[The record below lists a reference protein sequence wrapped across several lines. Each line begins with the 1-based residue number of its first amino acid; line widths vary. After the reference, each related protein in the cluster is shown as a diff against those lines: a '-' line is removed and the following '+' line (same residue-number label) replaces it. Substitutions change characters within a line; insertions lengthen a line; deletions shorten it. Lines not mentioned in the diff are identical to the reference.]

1 MAKTKIGL
9 ALGAIGVA
17 VVLLPVLLLFIT
29 GGFDS
34 PIQKLYD
41 TPLAPGLPFGI
52 IITAAGG
59 VVSCVGLLLFI
70 KGMRA
75 PPDYSRPPPA
85 PRRPLKRA
93 PPPSDLAVVEREL
106 EAMLSEDKPA
116 IEVRTVEPRRIQ
128 NQQAAAQVQ
137 VEEAKPMASAER
149 VKVVTRG
156 VDEVCKTCGALNVLG
171 ARVCS
176 QCGGE
181 LYKPDPKALPC
192 PVCGAPVDESMKI
205 GENVVCTVCFSE
217 LRIAQA

>member
-17 VVLLPVLLLFIT
+17 VVLLPVLFLFIT

-41 TPLAPGLPFGI
+41 TPLAPGLPFGVV
-52 IITAAGG
+52 ITAAGG

-75 PPDYSRPPPA
+75 PPEYSRPAPA
-85 PRRPLKRA
+85 PRRTLRKA
-93 PPPSDLAVVEREL
+93 PPPSELGVVEREL
-106 EAMLSEDKPA
+106 EAMLADDKPA
-116 IEVRTVEPRRIQ
+116 IEVKTVEPRRVQKQ
-128 NQQAAAQVQ
+128 NAAAQVQ
-137 VEEAKPMASAER
+137 VEEAKPKPSAER
-149 VKVVTRG
+149 VTVVTRG

-171 ARVCS
+171 ARVCG

-205 GENVVCTVCFSE
+205 GEHVVCTVCFSE